1 MLTALAP
8 RSTDRG
14 KGGQSA
20 RVAMDKEER
29 DRGAQRGWLASAGRH
44 RGLCPQE
51 APGTALPKA
60 KGICWWKE
68 QWWASVRALGSL
80 TAMDGDQAAALHL
93 LELNAIL
100 LVCDEAG
107 GA

>member
-51 APGTALPKA
+51 ARAQRCPKQR
-60 KGICWWKE
+60 GF
-68 QWWASVRALGSL
+68 
-80 TAMDGDQAAALHL
+80 
-93 LELNAIL
+93 
-100 LVCDEAG
+100 AG
-107 GA
+107 GRNSGGLLCGHWAL